1 MIVRAI
7 LAVALCA
14 SVAAADAPPATLVSG
29 TPKTGAEVDPTF
41 AHLKLD
47 RMRAKF
53 TEQKHVALLAKPLRS
68 AGTIYFDHVQGI
80 ARIQTAPKAQQVT
93 VTKTTLKIKSGTRVE
108 EVPLD
113 KSKDLRAF
121 ALVFPSLLSG
131 DRAALASSFEI
142 GLYGADTGWWA
153 LSFTPKSASL
163 KKLVTSVIVIGQKAD
178 PVMLKITEASG
189 DVTETELT
197 EVARD
202 KAVTDADI
210 AQAFR

>member
-1 MIVRAI
+1 MIARLV
-7 LAVALCA
+7 LGMLLCA
-14 SVAAADAPPATLVSG
+14 SVAAADVPPANLVSG

-53 TEQKHVALLAKPLRS
+53 SEQKHVALLAKPLRS
-68 AGTIYFDHVQGI
+68 AGTIYFDHDQGI
-80 ARIQTAPKAQQVT
+80 ARIQTSPKPQQVT
-93 VTKTTLKIKSGTRVE
+93 VTKTALKIKSGTRVE

-121 ALVFPSLLSG
+121 ALVFPSLLRG
-131 DRAALASSFEI
+131 DRAALATSFDI
-142 GLYGADTGWWA
+142 ALYGADTGWWA

-163 KKLVTSVIVIGQKAD
+163 KKLVTSVVMIGQKAD

-189 DVTETELT
+189 DVTETELS

-202 KAVTDADI
+202 KAVPDADI

>member
-1 MIVRAI
+1 MK
-7 LAVALCA
+7 LAVFVVMLVTG
-14 SVAAADAPPATLVSG
+14 SAAADAPPANLVTG
-29 TPKTGAEVDPTF
+29 TPKTGAEIDPTF

-47 RMRAKF
+47 RLRAKF
-53 TEQKHVALLAKPLRS
+53 NEQKHVALLAKPLKS
-68 AGTIYFDHVQGI
+68 TGTILFDRDQGI
-80 ARIQTAPKAQQVT
+80 ARIQATPKVQQVT
-93 VTKTTLKIKSGTRVE
+93 VTKTKLVIKAGTRVE

-121 ALVFPSLLSG
+121 ALVFPSLLRG
-131 DRAALASSFEI
+131 DRAALSTSFDI

-153 LSFTPKSASL
+153 LSFTPKSDSL
-163 KKLVTSVIVIGQKAD
+163 KKLVTSVIVIGQKQD
-178 PVMLKITEASG
+178 PVALKITEASG

>member
-14 SVAAADAPPATLVSG
+14 SVAAADPPPANLVTG
-29 TPKTGAEVDPTF
+29 APKTGAAVDPAF

-53 TEQKHVALLAKPLRS
+53 SEQKHVALLAKPLRS
-68 AGTIYFDHVQGI
+68 AGTIYFDHAQGV
-80 ARIQTAPKAQQVT
+80 ARIQTSPKPQQVT
-93 VTKTTLKIKSGTRVE
+93 VTKTTLRIKSGTHVE

-142 GLYGADTGWWA
+142 GLYGDTAGWWA
-153 LSFTPKSASL
+153 LSFTPKSESL
-163 KKLVTSVIVIGQKAD
+163 KKLVTSVVVIGQKAD
-178 PVMLKITEASG
+178 PVELKITEASG

-202 KAVTDADI
+202 KAVTAADI

>member
-1 MIVRAI
+1 MILRAL

-14 SVAAADAPPATLVSG
+14 RIASADSPPDNLVSG
-29 TPKTGAEVDPTF
+29 TPKTGAEIDPTL

-47 RMRAKF
+47 RMRATF

-68 AGTIYFDHVQGI
+68 AGTIYFDRAQGVV
-80 ARIQTAPKAQQVT
+80 RIQTAPKPQQVT
-93 VTKTTLKIKSGTRVE
+93 VTKTKLVIKSGTRVE

-121 ALVFPSLLSG
+121 ALVFPSLLGG
-131 DRAALASSFEI
+131 DRVALAASFEI
-142 GLYGADTGWWA
+142 GLYGTDTGWWA
-153 LSFTPKSASL
+153 LSLTPKSESL
-163 KKLVTSVIVIGQKAD
+163 KKLLKSVVVIGQKSD
-178 PVMLKITEASG
+178 PVELKITEASG